1 MITYTIADMILVAI
15 SAGTAAGLTAG
26 LIVDHYRRR
35 QQPQPEPQP
44 AQDAAQPAPA
54 AEPAQAADPYSPE
67 ARAQLRQALDALQ
80 QMQRSA
86 HAYKALAEGL
96 ERSLATERAE
106 AAKQEERIAALQ
118 YLHQQRTQEAL
129 AAGFTIVIDHGD
141 LGRRHHPHREDPQQ

>member
-26 LIVDHYRRR
+26 LIVDHYHRRP
-35 QQPQPEPQP
+35 QQPP
-44 AQDAAQPAPA
+44 AAAQPAPA

-67 ARAQLRQALDALQ
+67 ARAQLRHALDALQ

-86 HAYKALAEGL
+86 HAYKELAEGL

-129 AAGFTIVIDHGD
+129 AAGFSIVIDHGD